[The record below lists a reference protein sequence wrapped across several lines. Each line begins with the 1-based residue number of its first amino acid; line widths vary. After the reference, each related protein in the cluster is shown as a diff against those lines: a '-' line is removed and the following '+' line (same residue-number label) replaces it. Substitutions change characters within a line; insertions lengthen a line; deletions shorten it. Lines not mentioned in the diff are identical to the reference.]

1 MSAPARGM
9 DGAIAAQLAADA
21 RAIAVAL
28 DDSGAERLA
37 HFAALIARWNAKIR
51 LVGPDDALTIAREQI
66 VDALAFARVVQH
78 AETWWDVG
86 SGAGLPGMVLALL
99 EPARRFVLV
108 EPIAKKVAFLEH
120 AAAALALANVA
131 IVHGRVGEGRAGEPA
146 SSAPPLPPRPAWTA
160 TIGAPR
166 AALTR
171 ATFPP
176 ALWLPMAERLVGP
189 GGIVVLAVA
198 HEAELEPVAGR
209 IAAIARHVYRIP
221 ATGAPRVLVAHRT
234 PPAGA

>member
-1 MSAPARGM
+1 MSAGDPG
-9 DGAIAAQLAADA
+9 IAERLLADA
-21 RAIAVAL
+21 RAIEVAL
-28 DDSGAERLA
+28 DAAGAERLA
-37 HFAALIARWNAKIR
+37 RYAGLIARWNAKIR

-66 VDALAFARVVQH
+66 VDALAFARVAPL
-78 AETWWDVG
+78 AEAWWDVG
-86 SGAGLPGMVLALL
+86 SGAGLPGIVLALL
-99 EPARRFVLV
+99 DPARHFVLV

-120 AAAALALANVA
+120 AAAALALGNVA
-131 IVHGRVGEGRAGEPA
+131 IVHGRVGEGRGGGEGA
-146 SSAPPLPPRPAWTA
+146 APPLPSRPAWTA

-189 GGIVVLAVA
+189 GGLVLLAVA

-209 IAAIARHVYRIP
+209 IAAIAHHAYRIP
-221 ATGAPRVLVAHRT
+221 ATGAPRVLVVHRT